1 MVKCTKRKPIAYQ
14 DGTVAIESLPL
25 SRVLYPG
32 HYGTFFGFQ
41 EAEKAPIYLC
51 SCAYEAIENY
61 LKFRLS
67 HPIPQYTPKSRMF
80 VLDSLDFPALL
91 VESLMHQRIHG
102 DSTVLKHLRF
112 KERICHECNCQTPSY
127 RYCHEM
133 YGGVFKQTYGWYI
146 NKQGYEYGVQPR
158 SNTVLPEVCP
168 QEILDLL
175 EIDPHSYSERRQQ
188 LAAKDFY
195 QAYELDKRFSKQK
208 RQVWRA
214 IENEVRFKF
223 GHKRVGEAWTS
234 ETILYYLVRSLLPDR
249 TILRHHRPEF
259 LEGLELDIYVPELGI
274 GIEYQGVQHYQPVKH
289 WGGEEALKKC
299 KERDSRKR
307 EICKR
312 LGMELI
318 YFKYDE
324 DLSSELVQSKLR
336 PYL

>member
-1 MVKCTKRKPIAYQ
+1 M
-14 DGTVAIESLPL
+14 
-25 SRVLYPG
+25 
-32 HYGTFFGFQ
+32 
-41 EAEKAPIYLC
+41 
-51 SCAYEAIENY
+51 
-61 LKFRLS
+61 
-67 HPIPQYTPKSRMF
+67 
-80 VLDSLDFPALL
+80 
-91 VESLMHQRIHG
+91 
-102 DSTVLKHLRF
+102 
-112 KERICHECNCQTPSY
+112 
-127 RYCHEM
+127 
-133 YGGVFKQTYGWYI
+133 
-146 NKQGYEYGVQPR
+146 
-158 SNTVLPEVCP
+158 
-168 QEILDLL
+168 L